1 MLVALGATC
10 TSAIS
15 NPAPPLDADCANA
28 GVKPIAVSAAQASIT
43 LDIVWK
49 YRTLR
54 AQRKPRGGFAALLVS
69 TNRIDAVALESE
81 FFWAPKRYSFEP
93 NRPKPPLFCVCC
105 QPEGS
110 QFESAWGAKR
120 FPVRSSLRPFRLTTE
135 RHLLAQMSRTVR
147 LSRHGSV
154 HGCYPVG
161 PSGRRLSLSQFRVA
175 ILVNG
180 PVQNAGILSRTAVN
194 QKRIAR
200 SVRHSAVWIPGLPAF
215 ELDFQ

>member
-93 NRPKPPLFCVCC
+93 NRPKPPTFLRLL
-105 QPEGS
+105 S
-110 QFESAWGAKR
+110 TRR
-120 FPVRSSLRPFRLTTE
+120 FPVRKRLGSQTIPSSEFSPTFPVNYGAAFAGADEPNCAAQSSWICSWMLPGRTQRQASLT
-135 RHLLAQMSRTVR
+135 
-147 LSRHGSV
+147 LSV
-154 HGCYPVG
+154 
-161 PSGRRLSLSQFRVA
+161 
-175 ILVNG
+175 
-180 PVQNAGILSRTAVN
+180 
-194 QKRIAR
+194 
-200 SVRHSAVWIPGLPAF
+200 
-215 ELDFQ
+215 